1 MTTLAPPPATRST
14 AIHSSATRQLAENLG
29 LVLDDLLERTAQG
42 FLERIRAHG
51 LTLMEV
57 RVLRSLDRA
66 HNAVLAADVAARAG
80 LEAGTAARTVAGLR
94 DRDLVIDVASMRSAP
109 GALTLTRHGR
119 AIVRDLD
126 GTRRA
131 DLQAFIEG
139 LDPTERRRVE
149 AAVSLLNGEL

>member
-1 MTTLAPPPATRST
+1 MAAMTTLAPP

-51 LTLMEV
+51 LSLMEA
-57 RVLRSLDRA
+57 RVLRSLDRS
-66 HNAVLAADVAARAG
+66 HNPVRAEDVAARAG
-80 LEAGTAARTVAGLR
+80 LEPETAARAVAGLR
-94 DRDLVIDVASMRSAP
+94 DRDLVIDVGAGRSAP

-126 GTRRA
+126 FTRRT
-131 DLQAFIEG
+131 DLQAFIES